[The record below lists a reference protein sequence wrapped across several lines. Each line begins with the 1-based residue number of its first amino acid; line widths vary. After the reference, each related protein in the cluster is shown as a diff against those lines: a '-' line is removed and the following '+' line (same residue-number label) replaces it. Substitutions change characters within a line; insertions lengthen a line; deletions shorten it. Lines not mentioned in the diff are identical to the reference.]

1 MRDAEAEA
9 YLDRFEQ
16 SGGPLL
22 SALRSALEPA
32 ALVRVL
38 GGPGCALWGGQA
50 GASQSLSPRSRTRSG
65 TISTRW
71 LTVAPAK
78 RPSGT
83 PPRHAGRATRVESSG
98 PRSGTA
104 SRAPKPQSGASP
116 G

>member
-38 GGPGCALWGGQA
+38 GGPGCALWGG
-50 GASQSLSPRSRTRSG
+50 
-65 TISTRW
+65 
-71 LTVAPAK
+71 
-78 RPSGT
+78 
-83 PPRHAGRATRVESSG
+83 AGR
-98 PRSGTA
+98 
-104 SRAPKPQSGASP
+104 RAPVPITEERHPERHHFNPPAHGGA
-116 G
+116 GEAA